1 MYQWLDERLD
11 ITRFNNKVLRK
22 AFPVHHTFFLGEI
35 TLFAFVVLVLTGIF
49 LTFNYEPS
57 TRLIKVAGYTDPV
70 QAAYASIL
78 YIDSLPF
85 GAVIRSVHHWSAH
98 IMIAAAFLHLLR
110 ILLSGAYKKPRE
122 LNWIIG
128 MLMLVTSIVVAFTG
142 YALPYDNYAVTAT
155 RIGHGIAQSVPWVG
169 VAVAQIMF
177 GGDFPGSDHSIPRLF
192 SLHVLWL
199 PLALMGLIGAHL
211 LIMVKQK
218 HTQPKYAEKVAPGK
232 ILGVPLF
239 PQQAVMSGVL
249 FLVYVAVVTLIAGGF
264 LAHPVEAYGP
274 LSANTPAVKP
284 DWYFLWI
291 YGLLKIIPSH
301 WEFTIPLFNGGKFGP
316 EFWGGVLIPSI
327 LLVGGLL
334 IPFFSVTKDGQK
346 QRYLELPSQK
356 PVRTSLTI
364 AGLMFLIM
372 GTLAGYI
379 GDSGMEWLTIPVAW
393 TLLIVAPI
401 VTYFVCYIIMRAIW
415 GKTWPQEPQIEF
427 IGGAKG
433 SAADD

>member
-11 ITRFNNKVLRK
+11 ISRLNNKLLRK

-35 TLFAFVVLVLTGIF
+35 TLFAFVVLILTGIF
-49 LTFNYEPS
+49 LTLNYEPS
-57 TRLIKVAGYTDPV
+57 TRLIKVDGYTDPV

-85 GAVIRSVHHWSAH
+85 GAVIRSTHHWSAH
-98 IMIAAAFLHLLR
+98 IMIFAAFLHLLR

-122 LNWIIG
+122 LNWILGI
-128 MLMLVTSIVVAFTG
+128 LMLALTIVVAFTG

-155 RIGHGIAQSVPWVG
+155 RIGHGIAQSLPWIG
-169 VAVAQIMF
+169 TAVAQIMF
-177 GGDFPGSDHSIPRLF
+177 GGDFPGSDRTLPRLF

-199 PLALMGLIGAHL
+199 PLALLGLVGAHL
-211 LIMVKQK
+211 AIMVKQK
-218 HTQPKYAEKVAPGK
+218 HTQPRYAEKVAPGK
-232 ILGVPLF
+232 ILGVPAF
-239 PQQAVMSGVL
+239 PQQATMAGVL
-249 FLVYVAVVTLIAGGF
+249 FLVYVAVVTFIAGAF
-264 LAHPVEAYGP
+264 LAHPVEAFGP

-291 YGLLKIIPSH
+291 YGLLKIIPSNFV
-301 WEFTIPLFNGGKFGP
+301 FTIPLFNGGRFGP
-316 EFWGGVLIPSI
+316 EFWGGVVIPSI
-327 LLVGGLL
+327 LLVGAML
-334 IPFFSVTKDGQK
+334 IPFFSVTKNGEK

-364 AGLMFLIM
+364 AGLMFLIVT
-372 GTLAGYI
+372 TLTGYI
-379 GDSGMEWLTIPVAW
+379 GDTGMEWLTIGRAW
-393 TLLIVAPI
+393 LLIVIVPV
-401 VTYFVCYIIMRAIW
+401 VTYFVSYAIMRAVW
-415 GKTWPQEPQIEF
+415 GHTWRQGPRPEF